1 MSKEWQ
7 IDLKKYIFKQKKSNI
22 CMKMDLLRVFNFF
35 MLEWLTR
42 NYWMVFCLIAFCY
55 KIS

>member
-35 MLEWLTR
+35 MLEWLTK